1 MNQDEQA
8 LRRLLKAASQSP
20 TETPEAMPFALEARI
35 LAQWRRGAAEDDSM
49 LLASLFRRAV
59 VCAGVVMLVSIGWSQ
74 FSAAREVP
82 AATTLARLEQVIPVA
97 P

>member
-1 MNQDEQA
+1 MNHDEQA

-20 TETPEAMPFALEARI
+20 TETPEVMPFALEARI
-35 LAQWRRGAAEDDSM
+35 LTLWRRGAVGDDSL

-59 VCAGVVMLVSIGWSQ
+59 VCAGVIMLVSIGWSQ
-74 FSAAREVP
+74 FSGAREVP
-82 AATTLARLEQVIPVA
+82 GATTLARLEQVIPVV

>member
-1 MNQDEQA
+1 MNHDEQA
-8 LRRLLKAASQSP
+8 LGRLLKAASQSP

-35 LAQWRRGAAEDDSM
+35 LAQWRRGVAGDDSM

-74 FSAAREVP
+74 FSAVREVP
-82 AATTLARLEQVIPVA
+82 GATTLARLEQVIPVV

>member
-1 MNQDEQA
+1 MNHDEHA

-20 TETPEAMPFALEARI
+20 TETSEAMPFALEARI
-35 LAQWRRGAAEDDSM
+35 LAQWRRAAVEDDSM
-49 LLASLFRRAV
+49 LLIGLFRRAV
-59 VCAGVVMLVSIGWSQ
+59 VCAVAVMIMSIGWSQ

-82 AATTLARLEQVIPVA
+82 GATTLARLEQVIPVT